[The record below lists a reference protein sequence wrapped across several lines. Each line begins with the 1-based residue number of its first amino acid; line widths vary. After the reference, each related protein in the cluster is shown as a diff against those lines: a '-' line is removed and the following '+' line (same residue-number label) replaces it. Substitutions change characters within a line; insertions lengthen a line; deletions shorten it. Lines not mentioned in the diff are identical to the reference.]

1 MFDASLS
8 DAERLARALGAMA
21 ALAELRGRPA
31 DVLPRLLAE
40 LKDACGADGL
50 AFERREGDELV
61 HVATV
66 GSFATLVG
74 SRGSVTGSLGGSALL
89 SRNVALAPD
98 TMTDARV
105 DRSLCLRTESA
116 ALVAVPVDVSG
127 TPAGVLMAGW
137 RTAHGYSDAAVN
149 LLRIGAGIIAAS
161 VARTLLA
168 DRPEDPERLL
178 AGAFSQTSHRE
189 AGERRHGELD
199 VLTGLLKLEPF
210 QTALST
216 SAAHW
221 SPSQNSAVLF
231 IYLDRFHRIN
241 EAHGH
246 AVGDTVLQRVA
257 EVLGGVTRGHDI
269 VSRRCDD
276 DFAVLLNRLSNPEL
290 QAAVAAERIIDAVLA
305 DNLTNETMPRIEL
318 CIGAALIDRAGLN
331 ADRVMRD
338 AEHALHAEK
347 TDRR

>member
-1 MFDASLS
+1 VAFLDL
-8 DAERLARALGAMA
+8 
-21 ALAELRGRPA
+21 LRFQITTQANFNR
-31 DVLPRLLAE
+31 
-40 LKDACGADGL
+40 
-50 AFERREGDELV
+50 
-61 HVATV
+61 
-66 GSFATLVG
+66 LVG
-74 SRGSVTGSLGGSALL
+74 VD
-89 SRNVALAPD
+89 PD
-98 TMTDARV
+98 TLTDMQRAARFYYLQHQCFGGKV
-105 DRSLCLRTESA
+105 QGQSW
-116 ALVAVPVDVSG
+116 G
-127 TPAGVLMAGW
+127 TDTHAPP
-137 RTAHGYSDAAVN
+137 VN

-231 IYLDRFHRIN
+231 IDLDRFHRIN

-257 EVLGGVTRGHDI
+257 DVLRRCTRGHDI
-269 VSRRCDD
+269 VACLGDD
-276 DFAVLLNRLSNPEL
+276 DYAVLLTTTSP
-290 QAAVAAERIIDAVLA
+290 V
-305 DNLTNETMPRIEL
+305 
-318 CIGAALIDRAGLN
+318 
-331 ADRVMRD
+331 
-338 AEHALHAEK
+338 
-347 TDRR
+347 DRRLHDDLRRIHLHSKAPRFDLHRPL